1 MSRPTPDAYLVQA
14 VAKGD
19 KVWEHRW
26 YVPRWGDPDPSALH
40 DTTYTIHGKEHPE
53 LGTYRV
59 TPFYA
64 ALPAQGIDLGQQQ
77 DAARWRWV
85 REQSGVTVSVEE
97 ADDDGDM
104 AFVSG
109 HTPEEL
115 DAAIDGQRDAAP
127 GVGNG

>member
-1 MSRPTPDAYLVQA
+1 M
-14 VAKGD
+14 
-19 KVWEHRW
+19 
-26 YVPRWGDPDPSALH
+26 
-40 DTTYTIHGKEHPE
+40 
-53 LGTYRV
+53 
-59 TPFYA
+59 
-64 ALPAQGIDLGQQQ
+64 
-77 DAARWRWV
+77 
-85 REQSGVTVSVEE
+85 SVEE